1 MDTWASIIDHAE
13 LAATDS
19 PTPIPT
25 EEQIMSK
32 LDDLR
37 DQFDTAELLEAV
49 DSLDTIRGI
58 LADGDHLEPP
68 QIRTDLLKLHGLAMQ
83 VINQGHPMD
92 EDILSLAW
100 EIESQVDDII
110 EAAERIQKTVSELVL
125 LCPTEDDFDED
136 EEE

>member
-1 MDTWASIIDHAE
+1 METWASIIDHAE

-19 PTPIPT
+19 LTPIPT

-37 DQFDTAELLEAV
+37 DQYDTAELLEAV

-68 QIRTDLLKLHGLAMQ
+68 QIRNDLLKLHGLDMD
-83 VINQGHPMD
+83 VFNHGHPVD
-92 EDILSLAW
+92 EEMTNLAW
-100 EIESQVDDII
+100 DIESQVDEIV
-110 EAAERIQKTVSELVL
+110 EAA
-125 LCPTEDDFDED
+125 D
-136 EEE
+136 